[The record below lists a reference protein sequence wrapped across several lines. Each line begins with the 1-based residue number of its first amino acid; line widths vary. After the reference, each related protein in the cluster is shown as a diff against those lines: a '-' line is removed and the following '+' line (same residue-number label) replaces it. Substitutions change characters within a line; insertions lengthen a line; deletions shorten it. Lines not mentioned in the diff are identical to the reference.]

1 MKLRF
6 ICYTDAMIRLQGDKV
21 LFLNLLK
28 KFSESYGEYINEIES
43 LINSSDYMEAY
54 EVTHLIKGTA
64 ANLSMKNLEFVSD
77 KLCYALSN
85 ADKID
90 IEVYLSNFK
99 REFMCVLDE
108 VKEYLSVGGS
118 LWRMFYFC

>member
-64 ANLSMKNLEFVSD
+64 ANLSMKKLEFVSD

-90 IEVYLSNFK
+90 IEVYLSKFK

-118 LWRMFYFC
+118 L

>member
-6 ICYTDAMIRLQGDKV
+6 ICYTDAMIRLQGDSV

-43 LINSSDYMEAY
+43 LINNSDYMEAY

-77 KLCYALSN
+77 KLCYALSDTDEV
-85 ADKID
+85 A
-90 IEVYLSNFK
+90 IESYLVKLK
-99 REFMCVLDE
+99 REFKYVLDE
-108 VKEYLSVGGS
+108 IKEYLSVGGN
-118 LWRMFYFC
+118 L